1 MNEMQRRVVA
11 GAMAEMLGR
20 GGKTAVAAAS
30 GMSRNTVIKAEGEV
44 KAGIVPSNRQRAV
57 GGGDIKAEPKQPGL
71 LQALDE
77 LVDPETRGNAM
88 SKLRWTSKSS
98 TKLADELVGQGF
110 EVSARSVRDC
120 CTGWG
125 IRSRPTQGQRGPPAS
140 RPRRPVPPHQLPA
153 RRPRCWRSAGDQRG
167 HQEEV
172 ATRSRT

>member
-30 GMSRNTVIKAEGEV
+30 GMSRNTLIKAEGEV

-57 GGGDIKAEPKQPGL
+57 GGGDIKAELKQPGL

-77 LVDPETRGNAM
+77 LVNPETRGNAM

-110 EVSARSVRDC
+110 EVSARSVLRLLHRL
-120 CTGWG
+120 GYSLQANA
-125 IRSRPTQGQRGPPAS
+125 RSTRAASIATATPSSATSTPGPTPSLLAVS
-140 RPRRPVPPHQLPA
+140 R
-153 RRPRCWRSAGDQRG
+153 
-167 HQEEV
+167 
-172 ATRSRT
+172 

>member
-20 GGKTAVAAAS
+20 GGNTAVAAAS

-44 KAGIVPSNRQRAV
+44 KAGIVPSNRKRAV
-57 GGGDIKAEPKQPGL
+57 GGGDIKAELKQPGL

-77 LVDPETRGNAM
+77 LVNPETRGNAM

-110 EVSARSVRDC
+110 EVSARSVLRLL
-120 CTGWG
+120 
-125 IRSRPTQGQRGPPAS
+125 
-140 RPRRPVPPHQLPA
+140 HQLGYSLQANA
-153 RRPRCWRSAGDQRG
+153 RSTRAASIATATPSSATSTPGPTPSLLA
-167 HQEEV
+167 V
-172 ATRSRT
+172 SR

>member
-44 KAGIVPSNRQRAV
+44 KAGIVPSNRKRAV
-57 GGGDIKAEPKQPGL
+57 GGGDIKAELKQPGL

-77 LVDPETRGNAM
+77 LVNPETRGNAM

-110 EVSARSVRDC
+110 EVSARSVLRLL
-120 CTGWG
+120 
-125 IRSRPTQGQRGPPAS
+125 
-140 RPRRPVPPHQLPA
+140 HQLGYSLQANA
-153 RRPRCWRSAGDQRG
+153 RSTRAASIATATPSSATSTPGPTPSLLA
-167 HQEEV
+167 V
-172 ATRSRT
+172 SR

>member
-44 KAGIVPSNRQRAV
+44 KAGIVPSNRKRAV
-57 GGGDIKAEPKQPGL
+57 GGGDIKAELKQPGL

-77 LVDPETRGNAM
+77 LVNPETRGNAM

-110 EVSARSVRDC
+110 EVSARSVLRLL
-120 CTGWG
+120 
-125 IRSRPTQGQRGPPAS
+125 
-140 RPRRPVPPHQLPA
+140 HQLGYSLQANA
-153 RRPRCWRSAGDQRG
+153 RSTRAASIATAMPSSATSTPGPTPSLLA
-167 HQEEV
+167 V
-172 ATRSRT
+172 SR